1 MDVLLVRHGHALELS
16 DYLKSGGSSDEGRP
30 LSEEGV
36 SKMSK
41 AAQGLSTLVDALQV
55 VAASP
60 LVRAQQTAELI
71 AEAYS
76 NVELV
81 TLPALSPMGRKEDVL
96 TWLARQESEA
106 ILALVGHEPS
116 ISALTSWLLCP
127 QAQPFI
133 EFKKGM
139 ACLIS
144 FNAAIA
150 PGQAE
155 LKWLLPSRVLR
166 KLC

>member
-1 MDVLLVRHGHALELS
+1 MTQGHAIELADDLQS
-16 DYLKSGGSSDEGRP
+16 SGSSKDGRP
-30 LSEEGV
+30 LSEEGA

-41 AAQGLSTLVDALQV
+41 AAQGLYTLIDSLQV

-76 NVELV
+76 NIELV

-96 TWLARQESEA
+96 TWLSRQEGEA

-116 ISALTSWLLCP
+116 ISALASWLLCP

-139 ACLIS
+139 ACLLS
-144 FNAAIA
+144 FNTEIA
-150 PGQAE
+150 PGRAE